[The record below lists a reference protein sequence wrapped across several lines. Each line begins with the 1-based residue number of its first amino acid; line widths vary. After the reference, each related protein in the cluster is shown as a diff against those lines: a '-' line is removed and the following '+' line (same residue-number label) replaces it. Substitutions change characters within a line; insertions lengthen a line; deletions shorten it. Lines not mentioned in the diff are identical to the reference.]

1 MADGPGFF
9 SSLRFKFTFILA
21 FFSGVLALG
30 MMFLLEQ
37 DIRTS
42 LIRESIDKGLGIAR
56 GVAFNTEDPLLTG
69 DDIALFSALKNAL
82 RSPGIQYAVIVD
94 PKGQVRA
101 ADDVARV
108 GKAYVPFVNNLV
120 VEQTNEYQVSRHY
133 LDTKA
138 ILDLEVPIVTVGEP
152 PLRLATIHLGLSEE
166 LITRQI
172 DAMRNRMGLVA
183 FFGFILGGGAA
194 YLLAG
199 VAVRPVRELVEA
211 VKAVGAGNLE
221 QHITPRR
228 NDEIGILTTA
238 FNDMTI
244 SLREKEY
251 IKNTFE
257 RYVSK
262 PLAEQILKHKNEL
275 QLGGEER
282 EVTVLFC
289 DIRRFTALA
298 ETLPPTEVVQLL
310 NEYFTRM
317 IEIVT
322 EHQGMVDKLMGDSVM
337 ALFGAPLSLG
347 DEPMQAVRCALAMQ
361 RSVEE
366 FNEARVRLG
375 QPPLQMGIG
384 INTGLVVA
392 GNIGSAMRM
401 EYTVIGDNVNIAAR
415 LQGMAQQGEVLIS
428 EATYAKVRNHVS
440 ASKLDSITLKGKSR
454 HIDVFRV
461 DQLLQF

>member
-1 MADGPGFF
+1 MVEGPGFF
-9 SSLRFKFTFILA
+9 SSLRFKFAFVLA
-21 FFSGVLALG
+21 LFSGVLALG

-82 RSPGIQYAVIVD
+82 RSPGIQYAIIVD
-94 PKGQVRA
+94 PKGKVRA
-101 ADDVARV
+101 ADDVSRV
-108 GKAYVPFVNNLV
+108 GKDFLPFPDSIV
-120 VEQTNEYQVSRHY
+120 VEQSIEYQVSRHHSG
-133 LDTKA
+133 KQA
-138 ILDLEVPIVTVGEP
+138 VLDLEVPIVTLAEQ

-166 LITRQI
+166 LIARQI
-172 DAMRNRMGLVA
+172 ATMRNRMGLVA
-183 FFGFILGGGAA
+183 LIGFILGGVAA
-194 YLLAG
+194 FILAG
-199 VAVRPVRELVEA
+199 IAVRPIHLLVHA
-211 VKAVGAGNLE
+211 VKAVGEGNFE

-228 NDEIGILTTA
+228 NDEIGTLTTA
-238 FNDMTI
+238 FNDMAI

-289 DIRRFTALA
+289 DIRRFTAIA
-298 ETLPPTEVVQLL
+298 EQLPPTEVVQLL
-310 NEYFTRM
+310 NDFFTRM
-317 IEIVT
+317 IDIVT
-322 EHQGMVDKLMGDSVM
+322 RHQGMVDKLMGDSVM
-337 ALFGAPLSLG
+337 ALFGAPLTLG
-347 DEPMQAVRCALAMQ
+347 DEPMQAVRCALEMQ
-361 RSVEE
+361 LSVES
-366 FNEARVRLG
+366 FNDERKHLG

-415 LQGMAQQGEVLIS
+415 LQGMAQQGEILIS
-428 EATYAKVRNHVS
+428 EATYDKVSDHIS
-440 ASKLDSITLKGKSR
+440 ACKLDTIALKGKSR
-454 HIDVFRV
+454 QIDVFRI
-461 DQLLQF
+461 DKLKLP

>member
-1 MADGPGFF
+1 MAKSPGFF
-9 SSLRFKFTFILA
+9 SSLRFKFAFVLA
-21 FFSGVLALG
+21 LFSGVLVLG

-37 DIRTS
+37 DIRAS
-42 LIRESIDKGLGIAR
+42 LVRESIDKGVGIAR

-101 ADDVARV
+101 ADEVNLV
-108 GKAYVPFVNNLV
+108 GKPFHTFADSILI
-120 VEQTNEYQVSRHY
+120 EQSTEYQVSRHNSGGQ
-133 LDTKA
+133 A
-138 ILDLEVPIVTVGEP
+138 VLDLEVPIVTVAEQT
-152 PLRLATIHLGLSEE
+152 LRLGTIHLGLSEE

-172 DAMRNRMGLVA
+172 TAMRNRMALVA
-183 FFGFILGGGAA
+183 LLGFILGGGSA
-194 YLLAG
+194 YILAG
-199 VAVRPVRELVEA
+199 IAVRPVHLLVQG
-211 VKAVGAGNLE
+211 VTAVGAGNLE
-221 QHITPRR
+221 QHITLCR
-228 NDEIGILTTA
+228 NDELGILTTA
-238 FNDMTI
+238 FNNMTV
-244 SLREKEY
+244 SLRETAY

-262 PLAEQILKHKNEL
+262 PLAEQILKHKHEL

-298 ETLPPTEVVQLL
+298 EQLPPTEIVQLL

-317 IEIVT
+317 IHIVT

-337 ALFGAPLSLG
+337 ALFGAPLTLG
-347 DEPMQAVRCALAMQ
+347 NEPIQAVRCALEMQ
-361 RSVEE
+361 RSVEA
-366 FNEARVRLG
+366 FNAERKSLG
-375 QPPLQMGIG
+375 QPPLEMGIG

-415 LQGMAQQGEVLIS
+415 LQGMAQQGEVLVS
-428 EATYAKVRNHVS
+428 EVTYNKVRDHVC
-440 ASKLDSITLKGKSR
+440 ASKLETIALRGKSR
-454 HIDVFRV
+454 HIDVFRI
-461 DQLLQF
+461 DSLRHP

>member
-9 SSLRFKFTFILA
+9 NSLRFKFAFVLA
-21 FFSGVLALG
+21 VFSGILALG

-42 LIRESIDKGLGIAR
+42 LIRENIDKGIGIAR

-94 PKGQVRA
+94 TQGQVRA
-101 ADDVARV
+101 ADDVTRV
-108 GKAYVPFVNNLV
+108 GKPFVPFAGNDII
-120 VEQTNEYQVSRHY
+120 EKSGEYQVSRHY
-133 LDTKA
+133 LGGEA
-138 ILDLEVPIVTVGEP
+138 ILDLEVPMVTVGEP

-166 LITRQI
+166 LIARQI
-172 DAMRNRMGLVA
+172 TAMRNRMGLVA
-183 FFGFILGGGAA
+183 LVGFILGGVAA
-194 YLLAG
+194 FVLAG
-199 VAVRPVRELVEA
+199 IAVRPVHVLVAA
-211 VKAVGAGNLE
+211 VRAVGAGNLE
-221 QHITPRR
+221 QHVIPRR

-238 FNDMTI
+238 FNDMTV

-310 NEYFTRM
+310 NDYFTRM
-317 IEIVT
+317 IEIVSA
-322 EHQGMVDKLMGDSVM
+322 HQGMVDKLMGDSVM

-347 DEPMQAVRCALAMQ
+347 DEPLQAIRCALAMQ
-361 RSVEE
+361 RSVES
-366 FNEARVRLG
+366 FNEERRRLG

-392 GNIGSAMRM
+392 GNIGSSMRM

-415 LQGMAQQGEVLIS
+415 LQGMAQQGEVLVS
-428 EATYAKVRNHVS
+428 EATYAKVGDKVE
-440 ASKLDSITLKGKSR
+440 ASRLETIAMKGKSR
-454 HIDVFRV
+454 QIEVFRI
-461 DQLLQF
+461 DRLRQS